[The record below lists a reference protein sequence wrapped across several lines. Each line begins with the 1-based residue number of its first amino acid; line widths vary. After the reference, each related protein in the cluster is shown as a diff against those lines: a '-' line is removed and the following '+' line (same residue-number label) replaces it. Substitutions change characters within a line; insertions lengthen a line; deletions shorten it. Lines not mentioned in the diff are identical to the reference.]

1 MGSYGE
7 ALSQASIV
15 SRYLCCRVVTS
26 IYVAFEDC
34 DFLVEDFF
42 VRTSFY
48 ESPWS
53 HSLYASTYHKKGFA
67 LSPVLKVRV
76 FELENDLYYG
86 WDKPKAHDELDIHT
100 HEKSHSYVFRYAVE
114 FRKQLTGG
122 SEG

>member
-48 ESPWS
+48 GSPWS

-86 WDKPKAHDELDIHT
+86 WDKPKAHDELDIRNPR
-100 HEKSHSYVFRYAVE
+100 EIP
-114 FRKQLTGG
+114 QLRIQVCRGISQTANWRV
-122 SEG
+122 

>member
-48 ESPWS
+48 GSPWS

-86 WDKPKAHDELDIHT
+86 WDKPKAHDELDIRT
-100 HEKSHSYVFRYAVE
+100 PTRNPTVTYSGMQWNFANS
-114 FRKQLTGG
+114 
-122 SEG
+122 